1 MLVPIIYLRLFTIE
15 IFDLRSTMLLA
26 YIYAL
31 IIIPTRIAGAI
42 KFWYVISNF
51 KFGVVPEMELFV
63 DC

>member
-1 MLVPIIYLRLFTIE
+1 
-15 IFDLRSTMLLA
+15 MLLA

-42 KFWYVISNF
+42 KFWYVISNL
-51 KFGVVPEMELFV
+51 KFGVEPEVELFV